1 MDFALIESML
11 KTNTELFDKAV
22 AGIPP
27 EQWLTTPGDGSN
39 HLTWLAGHIVV
50 TRANIP
56 KLLGREWSAPW
67 EGLFKRG
74 AQRVSPEQYPTAAE
88 IQRAWKEVS
97 HNLSNSLTT
106 ITADALKKPA
116 PERAPSLDGTVG
128 GLIAFL
134 CLHES
139 YHVGQASYLRK
150 WLGHGQIVG

>member
-22 AGIPP
+22 EGIPP

-97 HNLSNSLTT
+97 HNLSTSLTT

-139 YHVGQASYLRK
+139 YHVGQASYLGK